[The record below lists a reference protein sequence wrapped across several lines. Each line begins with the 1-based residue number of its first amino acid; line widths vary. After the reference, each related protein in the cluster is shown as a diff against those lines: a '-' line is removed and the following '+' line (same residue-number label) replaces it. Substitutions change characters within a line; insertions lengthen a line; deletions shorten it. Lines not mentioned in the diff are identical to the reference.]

1 VAPTGAR
8 IFVPGKTQ
16 AQSAETR
23 ASAVPEGFEETPNV
37 KVQRASVAGDLP
49 GKILFSVTPEVLN
62 AGDRFTLSVQLLN
75 EGAAPIEV
83 KDLLV
88 TTTING
94 RRSANPVPSLVR
106 EVAPRQKAD
115 LMKTPGTWKE
125 DTSSWSMEV
134 VVRTVRGETYKNA
147 LTWK

>member
-1 VAPTGAR
+1 M
-8 IFVPGKTQ
+8 
-16 AQSAETR
+16 
-23 ASAVPEGFEETPNV
+23 PEGFEETPNV

-83 KDLLV
+83 KDLVV